1 MSEDIKKACGRITE
15 KIDNTV
21 EYEDW
26 LMIQDFIDEIIA
38 NKEHLEEELKDLKQ
52 DLEDNY
58 RPIPIAEQVG
68 INDRDFI

>member
-15 KIDNTV
+15 KIDNTA

-58 RPIPIAEQVG
+58 KPIPIAEQVG